1 VSARGIR
8 TSQGAAPGTSS
19 RTGAKTRGASG
30 TVGAGGAGD
39 AAHPTVGLTN
49 ARTRLVGS
57 RTGVFAESLIFVAR
71 LFRRARAATRAGVTQ
86 AQSVITSPGWFLLAI
101 MPIALAAGYVFGW
114 TELVVVGWA
123 ALALLALASLYL
135 LGRTALAIDLRM
147 VSSRVVVGD
156 AATGEIVVR
165 NPRRAR
171 LLGAAVEIPVGAGL
185 IDIVLPGL
193 GSQSRFVTEFVVP
206 TTRRGIVRVGP
217 VRSVRADPIGLVR
230 REIVWTDSREL
241 YVHPRTVA
249 LPSMSTGL
257 VRDLEGNPTR
267 DLSTSDMSFHAL
279 REYQAGDERRS
290 IHWKS
295 TAKTGRYMVRQF
307 EETRRSHL
315 LIALSLAAADF
326 ASDAEFEMA
335 VSIAASLGTRAIR
348 DTRDLTVVV
357 SEKTPDFAARRVF
370 AIKTLATLSPSR
382 LLDDFAGIEQAPNA
396 LGMIDV
402 ARVTAERVTGVSV
415 AFLVCGSTVSAAQL
429 RAASSQFPVGVETI
443 AVVCDPDSVPG
454 MRRVAGLTVFTV
466 GFLDDLGRFL
476 ARTASV

>member
-1 VSARGIR
+1 VSARSTR
-8 TSQGAAPGTSS
+8 TSPQAASGTGS
-19 RTGAKTRGASG
+19 RTGMRGA
-30 TVGAGGAGD
+30 AGQATD
-39 AAHPTVGLTN
+39 VNHPTVGLTN
-49 ARTRLVGS
+49 ARTRIVGS
-57 RTGVFAESLIFVAR
+57 RTGPFADLVILVAR
-71 LFRRARAATRAGVTQ
+71 LFRRARTVVRAGVNY
-86 AQSVITSPGWFLLAI
+86 AQSVVTSPGWILLAVV
-101 MPIALAAGYVFGW
+101 PIALAIGYTAGW
-114 TELVVVGWA
+114 RELVVVGWA
-123 ALALLALASLYL
+123 SLALLALASLYL
-135 LGRTALAIDLRM
+135 LGRTTLAIDLRM
-147 VSSRVVVGD
+147 VSARVVVGD

-171 LLGAAVEIPVGAGL
+171 LLGAAVEIPVGEGL
-185 IDIVLPGL
+185 IDVVLPGL
-193 GSQSRFVTEFVVP
+193 GRESRFVTEFAIP

-241 YVHPRTVA
+241 YVHPRTVP

-326 ASDAEFEMA
+326 GSDAEFEMA

-357 SEKTPDFAARRVF
+357 SEHTPDFAARRVY
-370 AIKTLATLSPSR
+370 AIKTLTTLTPSR
-382 LLDDFAGIEQAPNA
+382 LLDDFSGLELAPNA

-415 AFLVCGSTVSAAQL
+415 VFLVCGSTVSAAQL
-429 RAASSQFPVGVETI
+429 RAASAQFPLGVETI
-443 AVVCDPDSVPG
+443 AVVCDPESVPG

-466 GFLDDLGRFL
+466 GFLEDLGRFL